1 VNRGILS
8 SSVEALSSAMT
19 SAMQRAPSLCNACL
33 DGYERERAEMDS
45 SELASRPAE
54 QSMSQWLQIGT
65 PRPIDRAQ
73 VR

>member
-8 SSVEALSSAMT
+8 SSVEALSSAMIST
-19 SAMQRAPSLCNACL
+19 MQRAPSLCNAYL

-45 SELASRPAE
+45 SELALRPAE

-65 PRPIDRAQ
+65 PHPLDRAQ